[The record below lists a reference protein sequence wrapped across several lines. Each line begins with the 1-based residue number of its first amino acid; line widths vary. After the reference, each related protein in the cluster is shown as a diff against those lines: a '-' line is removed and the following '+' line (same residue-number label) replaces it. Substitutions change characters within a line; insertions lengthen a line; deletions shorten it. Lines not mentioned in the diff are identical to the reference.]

1 MILRDLFKDVEAWA
15 DRVNLIQGS
24 EPGSQF
30 AKLMEEF
37 GELSKNIGKSKN
49 PIDDIGDTLVVLIV
63 VSKQLGLDLYRIY
76 QSDNDMQE
84 NGFKF
89 QYLPDELDLSKL
101 SFSKR
106 LILWQ
111 TYCLGQLSS
120 IISYMYLRDNL
131 NINELPSEIQQDL
144 ISVLV
149 GSVDTLNLIAL
160 DNKLTLTE
168 CLEYAYNEIKDR
180 QGVMYEGTFVKS
192 EDPMY
197 ETILATLAARRV
209 HI

>member
-1 MILRDLFKDVEAWA
+1 
-15 DRVNLIQGS
+15 
-24 EPGSQF
+24 
-30 AKLMEEF
+30 
-37 GELSKNIGKSKN
+37 
-49 PIDDIGDTLVVLIV
+49 
-63 VSKQLGLDLYRIY
+63 
-76 QSDNDMQE
+76 
-84 NGFKF
+84 
-89 QYLPDELDLSKL
+89 
-101 SFSKR
+101 
-106 LILWQ
+106 
-111 TYCLGQLSS
+111 
-120 IISYMYLRDNL
+120 MYLRDNL

-149 GSVDTLNLIAL
+149 GSVDTLNSIAL